1 MKELV
6 FKRQNELEEI
16 YRGVHM
22 DVNSD
27 AARQLLINLIE
38 SGDVDLSNLLSSM
51 DDEITKA
58 KQEALSRKDILDKVE
73 KWKHASEEEKW
84 LDDYEKVN
92 LI

>member
-38 SGDVDLSNLLSSM
+38 SGDVNLSNLLSSM